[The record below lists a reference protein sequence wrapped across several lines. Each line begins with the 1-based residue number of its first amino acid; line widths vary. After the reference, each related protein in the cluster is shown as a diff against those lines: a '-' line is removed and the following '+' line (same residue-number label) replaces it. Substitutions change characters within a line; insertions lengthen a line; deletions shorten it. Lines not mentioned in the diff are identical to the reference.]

1 MRLTSLSRGL
11 GLAAAC
17 ALLLAVLPVGAQDD
31 APITGAQPRLKTES
45 LEIVTPTGVHHFKV
59 EIAATPRQQE
69 VGLMYRPTMEAT
81 HGMLF
86 EMGAPQQA
94 AFWMKNCPVPLD
106 MLFIRGDGRILRI
119 AANTTP
125 YSEAPIPSGGA
136 ITGVLELRGGEA
148 GEIAATP
155 GDQVR
160 HPYFHDE

>member
-1 MRLTSLSRGL
+1 LRLNSLSRGL

-17 ALLLAVLPVGAQDD
+17 ALLLVLPVRAQDD
-31 APITGAQPRLKTES
+31 TPITQAQPPLKTES
-45 LEIVTPTGVHHFKV
+45 LDIVTHTGVHHFRV

-69 VGLMYRPTMEAT
+69 VGLMYRPAMGAT

-106 MLFIRGDGRILRI
+106 MLFIRSDGRILRI
-119 AANTTP
+119 AADTTP

-136 ITGVLELRGGEA
+136 ITAVLELRSGEA
-148 GEIAATP
+148 AEIDATP
-155 GDQVR
+155 GDVVR
-160 HPYFHDE
+160 HRYFHDE